1 MMFLKRNNF
10 IYLISLLALAVIT
23 ALIFSIYT
31 LQQQQQINQQILL
44 LNKGELVDHE
54 KLNMQSPEVR
64 IAYAY
69 LQGKLNLFDEAVETY
84 SGTERLA
91 NQQQLVHIHYN
102 LGNLYLVQAIDL
114 AENLS
119 VDRAVAMADVA
130 KDFYR
135 SALKNQPS
143 FWEAKYNLEAA
154 QRLSRDLPLGY
165 GRQCPAF
172 PLVYPKGLSD
182 EIYLVAGQLCSSTDY
197 CGFNT

>member
-102 LGNLYLVQAIDL
+102 LQSLFG
-114 AENLS
+114 S
-119 VDRAVAMADVA
+119 G
-130 KDFYR
+130 YR
-135 SALKNQPS
+135 FGRK
-143 FWEAKYNLEAA
+143 
-154 QRLSRDLPLGY
+154 PL
-165 GRQCPAF
+165 C
-172 PLVYPKGLSD
+172 
-182 EIYLVAGQLCSSTDY
+182 
-197 CGFNT
+197 

>member
-1 MMFLKRNNF
+1 MIFLNRNNF

-31 LQQQQQINQQILL
+31 LQQHQQINQQILL
-44 LNKGELVDHE
+44 LNKGELVDAE
-54 KLNMQSPEVR
+54 QLNMQSPEVR
-64 IAYAY
+64 VAYAY

-119 VDRAVAMADVA
+119 VDRASLLSGRLNTIWKPRNVCRGICHWVM
-130 KDFYR
+130 
-135 SALKNQPS
+135 SPS
-143 FWEAKYNLEAA
+143 VKSL
-154 QRLSRDLPLGY
+154 RMPVPSY

-182 EIYLVAGQLCSSTDY
+182 EIYLVAGQFCCSTDF
-197 CGFNT
+197 CRFNA

>member
-1 MMFLKRNNF
+1 MIFLNRNNF

-31 LQQQQQINQQILL
+31 LQQHQQINQQILL
-44 LNKGELVDHE
+44 LNKGELVDAE
-54 KLNMQSPEVR
+54 QLNMQSPEVR

-84 SGTERLA
+84 SGTERLS

-154 QRLSRDLPLGY
+154 QRLSRDLPLGDVTISEESQDASTELWSAMP
-165 GRQCPAF
+165 GF
-172 PLVYPKGLSD
+172 PIGLP
-182 EIYLVAGQLCSSTDY
+182 
-197 CGFNT
+197 

>member
-44 LNKGELVDHE
+44 
-54 KLNMQSPEVR
+54 LNMQSPEVR

-154 QRLSRDLPLGY
+154 QRLSRDLPLGDVTISEESQDASTELWSAMP
-165 GRQCPAF
+165 GF
-172 PLVYPKGLSD
+172 PIGLP
-182 EIYLVAGQLCSSTDY
+182 
-197 CGFNT
+197 